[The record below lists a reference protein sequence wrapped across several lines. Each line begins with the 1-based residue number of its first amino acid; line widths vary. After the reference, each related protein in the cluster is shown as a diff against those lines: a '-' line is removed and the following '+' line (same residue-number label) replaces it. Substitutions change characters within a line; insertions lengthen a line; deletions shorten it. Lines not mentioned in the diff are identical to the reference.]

1 MEINETFLENLHD
14 YFDLTSDHTE
24 VLKVG
29 EKIEG
34 QKIYVKLKIMGNYY
48 IADENF
54 KVVDINFN
62 EGTIN
67 GLLDLEET
75 AKFFN
80 WT

>member
-14 YFDLTSDHTE
+14 FFEWTTAHTE

-34 QKIYVKLKIMGNYY
+34 QKINVKLKIMGDYY

-62 EGTIN
+62 EKTIN
-67 GLLDLEET
+67 VLLDLEET